1 MDQTKQV
8 KGEIVQR
15 LYRSRSDSVL
25 GGICGGLGD
34 YWGIDPVFLRVILIF
49 ITVVTA
55 VVPVALCYLIAWM
68 IIPLAPVDYQGKVYA
83 RLFRSKHDR
92 RIAGVCGGI
101 AQFFNVDSTM
111 IRLIVVFLGLVTA
124 VVPMMMA
131 YLVAW
136 IVIPNER

>member
-1 MDQTKQV
+1 MR
-8 KGEIVQR
+8 R
-15 LYRSRSDSVL
+15 LYRSRGDKVL

-49 ITVVTA
+49 IMVVTA
-55 VVPVALCYLIAWM
+55 VVPVAISYIVAWM
-68 IIPLAPVDYQGKVYA
+68 IIPLAPVDYQGKVYT
-83 RLFRSKHDR
+83 RLVRSKYDR

-101 AQFFNVDSTM
+101 AQFFHVDSTM
-111 IRLIVVFLGLVTA
+111 VRLIVVFLGLVTA
-124 VVPMMMA
+124 IIPMMLA